1 VSVPKEVHI
10 RALRRAAQGLG
21 GVEALR
27 AHLQVS
33 MRQLTGWLY
42 GETRLPEAVFLK
54 VVDLLSEQEINALR
68 QGMPDQSAAE

>member
-1 VSVPKEVHI
+1 
-10 RALRRAAQGLG
+10 
-21 GVEALR
+21 
-27 AHLQVS
+27 